1 MRKRKQNINE
11 HENFHGDGKEHK
23 HAYIQYINIF
33 IYRYMY
39 MFRKIDAEG
48 DIGTE
53 TDMDTGIR
61 TDMGMDGH
69 EDKKNCSHIICVLR
83 VFSLLKQ
90 MKRLLTSTF
99 FGVKMN
105 R

>member
-1 MRKRKQNINE
+1 MSMKISMEMEKNINM
-11 HENFHGDGKEHK
+11 HIYF
-23 HAYIQYINIF
+23 NIF
-33 IYRYMY
+33 MYRYMY
-39 MFRKIDAEG
+39 MFRKIDTNG

-61 TDMGMDGH
+61 TDMDMDMKI
-69 EDKKNCSHIICVLR
+69 KKIAHYIIFVLR